1 MGGGLLPPDP
11 FLQAHEDSEKLR
23 EIVLPMEQE
32 IEELK
37 AKLLRAEEL
46 IQEIQVRGRPG
57 GGCGER
63 GRLRTLAPQPL
74 PCPFPRDV
82 PGIPLPC
89 TALRSCCPGPG
100 TRRPRWSLS
109 RT

>member
-1 MGGGLLPPDP
+1 MLREEARTDLRGPAVGSGGCCCLTP

-57 GGCGER
+57 VLWE
-63 GRLRTLAPQPL
+63 GRRRTLALQPL
-74 PCPFPRDV
+74 PCPFP
-82 PGIPLPC
+82 
-89 TALRSCCPGPG
+89 
-100 TRRPRWSLS
+100 
-109 RT
+109 